1 MTNIEE
7 ATFIEEFTFRVNLAL
22 KDEHRAETTITHI
35 SVEAT
40 TTDEDDACVLALS
53 DLSEE
58 GFSHWFEVESV
69 EVLS

>member
-7 ATFIEEFTFRVNLAL
+7 ATPTEKFTFQVNFTL
-22 KDEHRAETTITHI
+22 KEKHRAETTITRI
-35 SVEAT
+35 AVEVT
-40 TTDEDDACVLALS
+40 TTDEDDACVQALS